1 MGADVL
7 RRVKTFFFF
16 VGERPGLNSGKLA
29 KMAFAGQEN
38 SKKRHKD
45 ILLRGM
51 YVVVQFYRWCKL
63 RISLFQTHYHTL
75 PYPKAKEKKI

>member
-16 VGERPGLNSGKLA
+16 VGERPDLNSGKLA

-45 ILLRGM
+45 TVTAR
-51 YVVVQFYRWCKL
+51 YVCCGSVLSVV
-63 RISLFQTHYHTL
+63 
-75 PYPKAKEKKI
+75 

>member
-38 SKKRHKD
+38 SKKGHKD

-51 YVVVQFYRWCKL
+51 YVVVQFYPWFKL

-75 PYPKAKEKKI
+75 PYPKPT

>member
-16 VGERPGLNSGKLA
+16 VGERPDLNSGKLA

-38 SKKRHKD
+38 SKKRHKEAA
-45 ILLRGM
+45 R
-51 YVVVQFYRWCKL
+51 YVCCGPVLSVV
-63 RISLFQTHYHTL
+63 
-75 PYPKAKEKKI
+75 